1 MTGPDSARRAVRPSR
16 RRSLVL
22 IPQHFGCLVYDRRTS
37 RYCPFDTGSTSL
49 LEQLS
54 KSPIGSVLGA
64 EPDAQRRE
72 QARRFFEHF
81 YRLGFFTVDGL
92 LAADMLDLAP
102 PAGHL
107 AGPLAV
113 HLEITTDCNL
123 CCRHCFARSPSR
135 RGRSMPVEEMD
146 RLFGELAAIGCFR
159 LGLTGGEPLLHPGLL
174 EIIDAAHAR
183 GLHPCLTTNGLLIN
197 RQLARELGRR
207 EPLRLNVSL
216 DGATAETNDAVRGA
230 GTFHRV
236 LDRLAALRRHAP
248 FSLAFTLTSANVNQ
262 VEACATLARQVGAEA
277 AVFRPLYP
285 VGRAGERPEWMP
297 GYSQYAAA
305 LQTLAGSAARDS
317 RLCVT
322 EPFGPLSPQPGEG
335 RVFLGS
341 GCGAGNTVASISV
354 DGDVSPCSFLGPK
367 FHSGNL
373 RQSAFAGIWHSAP
386 QFVRF
391 RIPQENPAGSHVA
404 HAGFP
409 GGCRAR
415 ALALSGAV
423 DAPDPWLV
431 ACAASRDVTVCPSV
445 NLEVVRDD

>member
-1 MTGPDSARRAVRPSR
+1 MIEPRSARRPVHPAWRQP
-16 RRSLVL
+16 LVL

-37 RYCPFDTGSTSL
+37 RYFPFDIESASL

-54 KSPIGSVLGA
+54 ASPAGSVLDA
-64 EPDAQRRE
+64 EPDAARRE
-72 QARRFFEHF
+72 QARCFIEYF

-92 LAADMLDLAP
+92 LAADILDLVP
-102 PAGHL
+102 PADHL

-113 HLEITTDCNL
+113 HLEIITDCNL
-123 CCRHCFARSPSR
+123 RCRHCFAHSPSR
-135 RGRSMPVEEMD
+135 HERPMPVEEMD
-146 RLFGELAAIGCFR
+146 RLFGELAAIGSFR
-159 LGLTGGEPLLHPGLL
+159 LGLTGGEPLLHPDLL
-174 EIIDAAHAR
+174 EIIDAAHSH
-183 GLHPCLTTNGLLIN
+183 GLHPCMTTNGLLIN
-197 RQLARELGRR
+197 QRLARELGRR

-236 LDRLAALRRHAP
+236 LERLAVLRRHSP

-262 VEACATLARQVGAEA
+262 VEACAGLARRVGAEA

-285 VGRAGERPEWMP
+285 VGRAGEHPEWMP
-297 GYSQYAAA
+297 SYPQYAAA
-305 LQTLAGSAARDS
+305 LQRLAGSTAGDS
-317 RLCVT
+317 RPCAT
-322 EPFGPLSPQPGEG
+322 EPFGPLSRQEREA
-335 RVFLGS
+335 RVFRTS

-354 DGDVSPCSFLGPK
+354 DGSVSPCSFLGPK
-367 FHSGNL
+367 FHSGYL
-373 RQSAFAGIWHSAP
+373 RRSSFTEIWHRAP

-391 RIPQENPAGSHVA
+391 RRPHEDPVDSHGA
-404 HAGFP
+404 HDGFS

-415 ALALSGAV
+415 ALARSGAV

-431 ACAASRDVTVCPSV
+431 AWAESRNIAAHPSV